1 MDILGGAEI
10 DIFVPSFPDLQDTF
24 HLSPFMVELTL
35 SVNLVAHCL
44 TALIVGNLGDRYG
57 RRSIILLGLCIF
69 IFGSIWCVLSA
80 AYWQLLFGR
89 FLQGVGISSPVVLS
103 FVVLADKYSTEKQQQ
118 LLGVLNGVMTL
129 AMAIAPVIGSYV
141 NQFFGWRGNFFILL
155 FHSIICL
162 VLGFIVIPEGVKN
175 PKVSL
180 SLNEYK
186 PILRSKKALYYILV
200 IVFSLQAYW
209 IFIGISPILYMKDLG
224 VKLSEFGIYQGALA
238 ATFSVGSFGS
248 GIFLRRFGQER
259 CFFFSVYLI
268 VIFVVLLLLLV
279 LFDVRNPVVITAVMV
294 IQSAGLTLPINIL
307 WPLMLAS
314 VRDAKGRLAAIQTSG
329 RLIVTA
335 ASIQIASYFYDG
347 RVQSVCLVM
356 SFFMILTFWI
366 GYKLFQIDKVF
377 NQQNLNDSAAK
388 NF

>member
-1 MDILGGAEI
+1 
-10 DIFVPSFPDLQDTF
+10 
-24 HLSPFMVELTL
+24 
-35 SVNLVAHCL
+35 
-44 TALIVGNLGDRYG
+44 
-57 RRSIILLGLCIF
+57 
-69 IFGSIWCVLSA
+69 
-80 AYWQLLFGR
+80 
-89 FLQGVGISSPVVLS
+89 
-103 FVVLADKYSTEKQQQ
+103 
-118 LLGVLNGVMTL
+118 
-129 AMAIAPVIGSYV
+129 
-141 NQFFGWRGNFFILL
+141 
-155 FHSIICL
+155 
-162 VLGFIVIPEGVKN
+162 
-175 PKVSL
+175 
-180 SLNEYK
+180 
-186 PILRSKKALYYILV
+186 
-200 IVFSLQAYW
+200 
-209 IFIGISPILYMKDLG
+209 MKDLG